1 MLREAPLAAFAEFG
15 QHMLDS
21 ADIDPIYPVLR
32 QLIADLGLTPAQ
44 AEWLVILYLA
54 YYEITSALTAFREHP
69 DPHREAPGRYLL
81 HDRATLKLPT
91 GIERRGL
98 RQAHLMGDHLEDWLQ
113 RFDGQTFFSAPRE
126 LFVLTDEGRHF
137 NAGVLGAYLTGVR
150 FNGRWASYK
159 AIEVM
164 QKVLGWPVAHA
175 DAGHDGSTGPRRGL
189 TLFFPEV
196 KGNGPRAIDRL
207 DEQTDVLMRATRAHG
222 VDVHVEEVET
232 LLCDFKSLAHGRY
245 YVGHD
250 TDLMLEGILRPNVDD
265 PTRYALLHARRALPT
280 HYRGEWSGQEGV
292 FNRAGMRWTARDKDA
307 MRAYVERGVIV
318 HRTPPR
324 GAWSE

>member
-1 MLREAPLAAFAEFG
+1 MPMLPQAPLAAFSEFG
-15 QHMLDS
+15 KHMLDS
-21 ADIDPIYPVLR
+21 EDIDPIYPVLR
-32 QLIADLGLTPAQ
+32 QLIADLGLSPRQ

-54 YYEITSALTAFREHP
+54 YYEITSALTAFRNHP
-69 DPHREAPGRYLL
+69 QPGERTILV
-81 HDRATLKLPT
+81 DRDTLKLPT

-98 RQAHLMGDHLEDWLQ
+98 RQAHLMADHLEDWLS
-113 RFDGQTFFSAPRE
+113 RFDGVTHFSAVEDWFANDP
-126 LFVLTDEGRHF
+126 HF
-137 NAGVLGAYLTGVR
+137 NAGVLGEYLTGVKY
-150 FNGRWASYK
+150 NGRWASYK

-175 DAGHDGSTGPRRGL
+175 DAGHDGSTGPRKGL

-207 DEQTDVLMRATRAHG
+207 DEQTDVLMRAVRAHG
-222 VDVHVEEVET
+222 VEVEVEQVET

-250 TDLMLEGILRPNVDD
+250 TDLMLEGILRPGVTEQ
-265 PTRYALLHARRALPT
+265 TRASLLAARRALPA
-280 HYRGEWSGQEGV
+280 HYLGEECGWQ
-292 FNRAGMRWTARDKDA
+292 ARDKEA
-307 MRAYVERGVIV
+307 MGAYVHRGVVV
-318 HRTPPR
+318 HREPPR

>member
-1 MLREAPLAAFAEFG
+1 MLRTAPLAAFAEFG
-15 QHMLDS
+15 RHMLDS
-21 ADIDPIYPVLR
+21 ADIDPVYPVLR
-32 QLIADLGLTPAQ
+32 QLIADLGLDNAE

-54 YYEITSALTAFREHP
+54 YYEITSALTAFRTHP
-69 DPHREAPGRYLL
+69 EPGSTSIF
-81 HDRATLKLPT
+81 HDEQTLKLPT

-98 RQAHLMGDHLEDWLQ
+98 RQAHLMAAHLNEWVG
-113 RFDGQTFFSAPRE
+113 RFDGQSHFTAVRDWFANDSY
-126 LFVLTDEGRHF
+126 F
-137 NAGVLGAYLTGVR
+137 NAGVLDGYLTGID

-175 DAGHDGSTGPRRGL
+175 TAGHEGSTGPRKGL

-196 KGNGPRAIDRL
+196 KGNGPKAIDLL
-207 DEQTDVLMRATRAHG
+207 DEQTDVLMRAARAHG
-222 VDVHVEEVET
+222 VEVAVEEVET

-250 TDLMLEGILRPNVDD
+250 TDLMLEGILRPGVSEQ
-265 PTRYALLHARRALPT
+265 TRHELLCARAALPD
-280 HYRGEWSGQEGV
+280 HYRGELNGQSRPGV
-292 FNRAGMRWTARDKDA
+292 FNFTGMRWRVRDKEA
-307 MRAYVERGVIV
+307 MGAYVQRGVIV
-318 HRTPPR
+318 YRTPPK